1 MIRCETYIPV
11 SALLSSTK
19 AGQLT
24 KTTADLDGT
33 KSSIRVKYLVT
44 S

>member
-1 MIRCETYIPV
+1 MIGCDTYKLV
-11 SALLSSTK
+11 STFLSSTK